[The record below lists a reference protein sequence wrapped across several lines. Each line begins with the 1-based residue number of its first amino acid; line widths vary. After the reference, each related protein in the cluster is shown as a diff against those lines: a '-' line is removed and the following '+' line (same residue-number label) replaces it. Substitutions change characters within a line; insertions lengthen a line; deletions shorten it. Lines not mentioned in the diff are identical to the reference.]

1 MQHPHSRHLGKPGPW
16 QETDMKSKYTAAP
29 VDLVSRTDSSDSPT
43 FEARTYAKVA
53 WRLIP
58 FLMLCYLGAYLDRVN
73 VGFAKLQM
81 LSDLRFSETIYG
93 IGAGIFFLGY
103 FLFEVPS
110 NLILHRVGAR
120 RWLARIML
128 TWAVISA
135 SFVFVKSP
143 TAFYVLRFLLGV
155 AEAGF
160 APGVILYLTYWFPS
174 ARRAKA
180 LSLFFMAIPLAGI
193 VGGPLSGWI
202 MHSLQGTY
210 ELAGWKWLFMLE
222 AVPSL
227 LLGFA
232 ILFYLD
238 DGIDKAK
245 WLTDSEKAL
254 LARNVAGDNAHK
266 MAHLSIK
273 EFIADR
279 RLWLMASIYF
289 CVVLG
294 QYGLTFWL
302 PTIIRKSGVADP
314 LWIGVFTAI
323 PYLCAIVALP
333 LIGISADRRRE
344 RRFHLAIPM
353 LIAAA
358 GFATLPMLGSV
369 GASIVCLSI
378 ASAGILA
385 SSSQFWSLPT
395 ALLGGMSAAAGIA
408 AVNCFA
414 NLAGFFSPAIVGWLN
429 DLTGKSTAGLI
440 FISTAVT
447 LGALLVFLVPA
458 KSVNR

>member
-1 MQHPHSRHLGKPGPW
+1 
-16 QETDMKSKYTAAP
+16 MKSKLSAAA
-29 VDLVSRTDSSDSPT
+29 VSAEFASSDDASS
-43 FEARTYAKVA
+43 FEAKTYAKVGR
-53 WRLIP
+53 RLIP

-81 LSDLRFSETIYG
+81 LNDLRFSETIYG
-93 IGAGIFFLGY
+93 VGAGIFFLGY

-110 NLILHRVGAR
+110 NVILHKVGAR
-120 RWLARIML
+120 NWLARIML

-135 SFVFVKSP
+135 CFVFVKSP
-143 TAFYVLRFLLGV
+143 TMFYVLRFLLGV

-160 APGVILYLTYWFPS
+160 APGVILYLTYWFPA

-193 VGGPLSGWI
+193 VGGPLSGYI
-202 MHSLQGTY
+202 LHAFQGVQG
-210 ELAGWKWLFMLE
+210 LAGWKWLFMLE
-222 AVPSL
+222 ALPSL
-227 LLGFA
+227 FLGVA

-238 DGIDKAK
+238 NGIAGAK
-245 WLTDSEKAL
+245 WLSDEEKAL
-254 LARNVAGDNAHK
+254 LKRNVEKDSAQTVKHV
-266 MAHLSIK
+266 SIRA
-273 EFIADR
+273 FIGDR
-279 RLWLMASIYF
+279 RLWLMAAIYF
-289 CVVLG
+289 CVVMG

-302 PTIIRKSGVADP
+302 PTIVRRTGVADP
-314 LWIGVFTAI
+314 LWVGILTAI

-333 LIGISADRRRE
+333 LIGASADKRRE
-344 RRFHLAIPM
+344 RRLHLAIPM
-353 LIAAA
+353 LVSAA

-378 ASAGILA
+378 AAAGILA

-395 ALLGGMSAAAGIA
+395 AVLGGMSAAAGIA

-440 FISTAVT
+440 FISIAIVIGAV
-447 LGALLVFLVPA
+447 LVFFVPA
-458 KSVNR
+458 KTVNR

>member
-1 MQHPHSRHLGKPGPW
+1 
-16 QETDMKSKYTAAP
+16 MKAKSTAAVADERVP
-29 VDLVSRTDSSDSPT
+29 RSDPLT
-43 FEARTYAKVA
+43 FEARTYTKVGR
-53 WRLIP
+53 RLIP

-81 LSDLRFSETIYG
+81 LNDLRFSETVYG
-93 IGAGIFFLGY
+93 MGAGIFFLGY

-135 SFVFVKSP
+135 SFVFVRSP

-160 APGVILYLTYWFPS
+160 APGVILYLTYWFP
-174 ARRAKA
+174 AERRAKA

-193 VGGPLSGWI
+193 IGGPLSGAI
-202 MHSLQGTY
+202 MHSLHG
-210 ELAGWKWLFMLE
+210 AWSMSGWKWLFLLE

-227 LLGFA
+227 VLGIA
-232 ILFYLD
+232 ILLYLD
-238 DGIDKAK
+238 DGIAKAK
-245 WLTDSEKAL
+245 WLTDAEKTL
-254 LARNVAGDNAHK
+254 LARNVANDAQQTVTHV
-266 MAHLSIK
+266 SIR
-273 EFIADR
+273 EFIRDR
-279 RLWLMASIYF
+279 RLWLMAAIYF

-302 PTIIRKSGVADP
+302 PTIIRKAGVADP
-314 LWIGVFTAI
+314 LWVGLFTAI

-333 LIGISADRRRE
+333 LVGISADRHRE

-353 LIAAA
+353 LVAAA
-358 GFATLPMLGSV
+358 GFATLPLLGSV
-369 GASIVCLSI
+369 GASIVCLSV

-429 DLTGKSTAGLI
+429 DLTGKSTAGLM
-440 FISTAVT
+440 FISIAVT
-447 LGALLVFLVPA
+447 LGALLVFRVPA
-458 KSVNR
+458 QSVNR

>member
-1 MQHPHSRHLGKPGPW
+1 
-16 QETDMKSKYTAAP
+16 MKSKLSAAA
-29 VDLVSRTDSSDSPT
+29 VSAEFTSSDDAAS
-43 FEARTYAKVA
+43 FEAKTYAKVGR
-53 WRLIP
+53 RLIP

-81 LSDLRFSETIYG
+81 LNDLRFSETIYG

-110 NLILHRVGAR
+110 NVILHKVGAR
-120 RWLARIML
+120 NWLARIML

-143 TAFYVLRFLLGV
+143 TVFYVLRFLLGV

-160 APGVILYLTYWFPS
+160 APGVILYLTYWFPA

-193 VGGPLSGWI
+193 VGGPLSGYI
-202 MHSLQGTY
+202 MHAFQGVQG
-210 ELAGWKWLFMLE
+210 LAGWKWLFMLE
-222 AVPSL
+222 ALPSL
-227 LLGFA
+227 FLGVA

-238 DGIDKAK
+238 NGIAGAK
-245 WLTDSEKAL
+245 WLSDEEKAL
-254 LARNVAGDNAHK
+254 LRRNVEKDNAQTVK
-266 MAHLSIK
+266 HLSIRA
-273 EFIADR
+273 FIGDR
-279 RLWLMASIYF
+279 RLWLMAAIYF
-289 CVVLG
+289 CVVMG

-302 PTIIRKSGVADP
+302 PTIVRRTGVADP
-314 LWIGVFTAI
+314 LWVGILTAI

-333 LIGISADRRRE
+333 LIGASADKRRE
-344 RRFHLAIPM
+344 RRLHLAIPM
-353 LIAAA
+353 LVSAA

-369 GASIVCLSI
+369 GASIVCVSI
-378 ASAGILA
+378 AAAGILA

-395 ALLGGMSAAAGIA
+395 AVLGGMSAAAGIA

-429 DLTGKSTAGLI
+429 DFTGKSTAGLI
-440 FISTAVT
+440 FISIAIVI
-447 LGALLVFLVPA
+447 GAALVFFVPA
-458 KSVNR
+458 KTVNR

>member
-1 MQHPHSRHLGKPGPW
+1 
-16 QETDMKSKYTAAP
+16 MKAKYTATVASNVMP
-29 VDLVSRTDSSDSPT
+29 RNDKLT

-53 WRLIP
+53 RRLIP

-81 LSDLRFSETIYG
+81 LNDLRFSETVYG
-93 IGAGIFFLGY
+93 MGAGIFFLGY

-110 NLILHRVGAR
+110 NVILHRVGAR

-135 SFVFVKSP
+135 SFVFVRSP

-160 APGVILYLTYWFPS
+160 APGVILYLTYWFP
-174 ARRAKA
+174 AERRAKA

-193 VGGPLSGWI
+193 IGGPLSGAI
-202 MHSLQGTY
+202 MHSLHGVW
-210 ELAGWKWLFMLE
+210 AMSGWKWLFLLE

-227 LLGFA
+227 VLGIA
-232 ILFYLD
+232 ILLYLD
-238 DGIDKAK
+238 DGIAKAK
-245 WLTDSEKAL
+245 WLSDAEKTL
-254 LARNVAGDNAHK
+254 LARNVANDAQQTVSHV
-266 MAHLSIK
+266 SIRD
-273 EFIADR
+273 FIRDR
-279 RLWLMASIYF
+279 RLWLMAAIYF

-302 PTIIRKSGVADP
+302 PTIIHRAGVADP
-314 LWIGVFTAI
+314 LWVGVFTAI

-333 LIGISADRRRE
+333 LIGMSADRRRE

-353 LIAAA
+353 LVAAA
-358 GFATLPMLGSV
+358 GFATLPLLGSV
-369 GASIVCLSI
+369 GASIVCLSV

-440 FISTAVT
+440 FISVSVT
-447 LGALLVFLVPA
+447 LGAMLVFLVPA
-458 KSVNR
+458 RSVNR

>member
-1 MQHPHSRHLGKPGPW
+1 
-16 QETDMKSKYTAAP
+16 MKAKSTAPSVTGDVASSADSASFESK
-29 VDLVSRTDSSDSPT
+29 
-43 FEARTYAKVA
+43 TYAKVGR
-53 WRLIP
+53 RLIP

-81 LSDLRFSETIYG
+81 LNDLRFSETIYG
-93 IGAGIFFLGY
+93 FGAGIFFLGY

-110 NLILHRVGAR
+110 NVILHKVGAR
-120 RWLARIML
+120 NWLARIML

-143 TAFYVLRFLLGV
+143 TTFYVLRFLLGV

-180 LSLFFMAIPLAGI
+180 LSIFFMAIPLAGI

-202 MHSLQGTY
+202 MHAFQGVHD
-210 ELAGWKWLFMLE
+210 LAGWKWLFMLE
-222 AVPSL
+222 ALPSL
-227 LLGFA
+227 CLGVA

-238 DGIDKAK
+238 NGIASAK
-245 WLTDSEKAL
+245 WLTDAEKAL
-254 LARNVAGDNAHK
+254 LAKNVENDNAHK
-266 MAHLSIK
+266 VAHVSIGS
-273 EFIADR
+273 FIGDR
-279 RLWLMASIYF
+279 RLWLMAAIYF

-314 LWIGVFTAI
+314 LWVGVFTAI
-323 PYLCAIVALP
+323 PYLCAIIALP
-333 LIGISADRRRE
+333 LVGASADRHRE
-344 RRFHLAIPM
+344 RRLHLAIPM
-353 LIAAA
+353 LVAAA
-358 GFATLPMLGSV
+358 GFATLPMLGGV
-369 GASIVCLSI
+369 GASLVCVSV
-378 ASAGILA
+378 AAAGILA

-395 ALLGGMSAAAGIA
+395 AVLGGMSAAAGIA

-440 FISTAVT
+440 FISVAIV
-447 LGALLVFLVPA
+447 LGAALVFLVPA
-458 KSVNR
+458 KTVNR

>member
-1 MQHPHSRHLGKPGPW
+1 
-16 QETDMKSKYTAAP
+16 MKSKYTASAIDGE
-29 VDLVSRTDSSDSPT
+29 VLAHSDATS
-43 FEARTYAKVA
+43 FESRTYAKVSR
-53 WRLIP
+53 RLIP

-81 LSDLRFSETIYG
+81 LNDLRFSETVYG
-93 IGAGIFFLGY
+93 MGAGIFFLGY

-110 NLILHRVGAR
+110 NLVLHRVGAR
-120 RWLARIML
+120 KWLARIML

-160 APGVILYLTYWFPS
+160 APGVILYLTYWFPA

-202 MHSLQGTY
+202 MHSLHGAMNM
-210 ELAGWKWLFMLE
+210 AGWKWLFMLE
-222 AVPSL
+222 ALPSL
-227 LLGFA
+227 VLGVA
-232 ILFYLD
+232 ILLYLD
-238 DGIDKAK
+238 DGIAKAK
-245 WLTDSEKAL
+245 WLTESEKNL
-254 LARNVAGDNAHK
+254 LARNVAGDNAHTT
-266 MAHLSIK
+266 AHISIRS
-273 EFIADR
+273 FIGDR
-279 RLWLMASIYF
+279 RLWLMATIYF

-314 LWIGVFTAI
+314 LWVGVFTAI

-333 LIGISADRRRE
+333 LIGMSADRRRE
-344 RRFHLAIPM
+344 RRLHLAIPM

-358 GFATLPMLGSV
+358 GLRS
-369 GASIVCLSI
+369 CLR
-378 ASAGILA
+378 
-385 SSSQFWSLPT
+385 
-395 ALLGGMSAAAGIA
+395 SAACRRRSC
-408 AVNCFA
+408 V
-414 NLAGFFSPAIVGWLN
+414 
-429 DLTGKSTAGLI
+429 
-440 FISTAVT
+440 
-447 LGALLVFLVPA
+447 
-458 KSVNR
+458 

>member
-1 MQHPHSRHLGKPGPW
+1 
-16 QETDMKSKYTAAP
+16 MKAKYTASP
-29 VDLVSRTDSSDSPT
+29 VTGDVLPRNDSQT
-43 FEARTYAKVA
+43 FEAKTYAKVGR
-53 WRLIP
+53 RLIP

-81 LSDLRFSETIYG
+81 LSDLRFSETVYG
-93 IGAGIFFLGY
+93 MGAGIFFLGY

-110 NLILHRVGAR
+110 NVILHRVGAR

-143 TAFYVLRFLLGV
+143 TAFYALRFLLGV

-174 ARRAKA
+174 ERRAKA
-180 LSLFFMAIPLAGI
+180 LSLFFMAIPLAGMI
-193 VGGPLSGWI
+193 GGPLSGWI
-202 MHSLQGTY
+202 MHSLQGAMSM
-210 ELAGWKWLFMLE
+210 AGWKWLFLLE
-222 AVPSL
+222 ALPSL
-227 LLGFA
+227 VLGFA
-232 ILFYLD
+232 ILLYLD
-238 DGIDKAK
+238 DGIKQAK
-245 WLTDSEKAL
+245 WLNDSEKAL
-254 LARNVAGDNAHK
+254 LARNVAADAEHKTAHV
-266 MAHLSIK
+266 SIRA
-273 EFIADR
+273 FIGDR

-302 PTIIRKSGVADP
+302 PTIIRKAGVADP
-314 LWIGVFTAI
+314 LWVGAFTAI
-323 PYLCAIVALP
+323 PYLCAIIALP
-333 LIGISADRRRE
+333 LVGMSADRRRE

-353 LIAAA
+353 LVAAA

-378 ASAGILA
+378 AAAGILA
-385 SSSQFWSLPT
+385 ASSQFWSLPT

-440 FISTAVT
+440 FISVAVT
-447 LGALLVFLVPA
+447 LGAALVFLVPA
-458 KSVNR
+458 RSVNR

>member
-1 MQHPHSRHLGKPGPW
+1 
-16 QETDMKSKYTAAP
+16 MKAKSTAA
-29 VDLVSRTDSSDSPT
+29 VADGLVPRSDPLT
-43 FEARTYAKVA
+43 FETRTYAKVGR
-53 WRLIP
+53 RLIP

-81 LSDLRFSETIYG
+81 LNDLRFSETVYG
-93 IGAGIFFLGY
+93 MGAGIFFLGY

-135 SFVFVKSP
+135 SFVFVRSP

-160 APGVILYLTYWFPS
+160 APGVILYLTYWFP
-174 ARRAKA
+174 AERRAKA

-193 VGGPLSGWI
+193 IGGPLSGAI
-202 MHSLQGTY
+202 MHSLHG
-210 ELAGWKWLFMLE
+210 AWSMSGWKWLFLLE

-227 LLGFA
+227 VLGIA
-232 ILFYLD
+232 ILLYLD
-238 DGIDKAK
+238 DGIAKAK
-245 WLTDSEKAL
+245 WLTDAEKTL
-254 LARNVAGDNAHK
+254 LARNVANDAQQTVSHV
-266 MAHLSIK
+266 SIR
-273 EFIADR
+273 EFIRDR
-279 RLWLMASIYF
+279 RLWLMAAIYF

-302 PTIIRKSGVADP
+302 PTIIRKAGVADP
-314 LWIGVFTAI
+314 LWVGLFTAI

-333 LIGISADRRRE
+333 LIGMSADRRRE

-353 LIAAA
+353 LVAAA
-358 GFATLPMLGSV
+358 GFATLPLLGSV
-369 GASIVCLSI
+369 GASIVCLSV

-429 DLTGKSTAGLI
+429 DLTGKSTAGLM
-440 FISTAVT
+440 FISIAVT
-447 LGALLVFLVPA
+447 LGALLVFRVPA
-458 KSVNR
+458 RSVNR

>member
-1 MQHPHSRHLGKPGPW
+1 
-16 QETDMKSKYTAAP
+16 MKAKSTAPTIAGD
-29 VDLVSRTDSSDSPT
+29 VTSFTDSAS
-43 FEARTYAKVA
+43 FESKTYAKVA
-53 WRLIP
+53 RRLIP

-81 LSDLRFSETIYG
+81 LSDLRFSETVYG
-93 IGAGIFFLGY
+93 LGAGIFFLGY

-110 NLILHRVGAR
+110 NLMLHKVGAR
-120 RWLARIML
+120 NWLARIML

-143 TAFYVLRFLLGV
+143 TTFYVLRFLLGV

-180 LSLFFMAIPLAGI
+180 LSIFFMAIPLAGI
-193 VGGPLSGWI
+193 VGGPLSGYI
-202 MHSLQGTY
+202 MHAFQGTHG
-210 ELAGWKWLFMLE
+210 LAGWKWLFILE
-222 AVPSL
+222 ALPSL
-227 LLGFA
+227 VLGFA
-232 ILFYLD
+232 ILLYLD
-238 DGIDKAK
+238 NGIAAAK
-245 WLTDSEKAL
+245 WLTAEEKAL
-254 LARNVAGDNAHK
+254 LARNVANDNAQK
-266 MAHLSIK
+266 IAHVSIRS
-273 EFIADR
+273 FIGDR

-314 LWIGVFTAI
+314 LWVGIFTAI
-323 PYLCAIVALP
+323 PYLCAIIALP
-333 LIGISADRRRE
+333 LVGASADRHRE
-344 RRFHLAIPM
+344 RRLHLAIPM
-353 LIAAA
+353 LVAAA
-358 GFATLPMLGSV
+358 GFATLPMLGGVGSSLICVSV
-369 GASIVCLSI
+369 A
-378 ASAGILA
+378 AAGILA

-440 FISTAVT
+440 FISVAIVI
-447 LGALLVFLVPA
+447 GSGLVFLVPA

>member
-1 MQHPHSRHLGKPGPW
+1 
-16 QETDMKSKYTAAP
+16 MKAKSTAPSVTAN
-29 VDLVSRTDSSDSPT
+29 VASFADSAS
-43 FEARTYAKVA
+43 FESQTYAKVA
-53 WRLIP
+53 RRLIP

-81 LSDLRFSETIYG
+81 LNDLRFSETVYG
-93 IGAGIFFLGY
+93 FGAGIFFLGY

-110 NLILHRVGAR
+110 NLMLHKVGAR
-120 RWLARIML
+120 NWLARIML

-135 SFVFVKSP
+135 CFIFVKTP
-143 TAFYVLRFLLGV
+143 TTFYVLRFLLGV

-180 LSLFFMAIPLAGI
+180 LSLFFMAIPLAGM
-193 VGGPLSGWI
+193 VGGPLSGYI
-202 MHSLQGTY
+202 MHAFQGVHD
-210 ELAGWKWLFMLE
+210 LAGWKWLFILE
-222 AVPSL
+222 ALPSL
-227 LLGFA
+227 VLGVA

-238 DGIDKAK
+238 NGIASAK
-245 WLTDSEKAL
+245 WLNDAEKAL
-254 LARNVAGDNAHK
+254 LSRNVASDNAHK
-266 MAHLSIK
+266 IAHVSIRS
-273 EFIADR
+273 FIGDR

-302 PTIIRKSGVADP
+302 PTIIRKAGVADP
-314 LWIGVFTAI
+314 LWVGVYTAI
-323 PYLCAIVALP
+323 PYLCAIIALP
-333 LIGISADRRRE
+333 LVGASADRHRE
-344 RRFHLAIPM
+344 RRLHLAIPM
-353 LIAAA
+353 LVAAA
-358 GFATLPMLGSV
+358 GFATLPMLGGV
-369 GASIVCLSI
+369 GASLVCVSV
-378 ASAGILA
+378 AAAGILA

-440 FISTAVT
+440 FISVAIVI
-447 LGALLVFLVPA
+447 GASLVFFVPA
-458 KSVNR
+458 KTVNR

>member
-1 MQHPHSRHLGKPGPW
+1 
-16 QETDMKSKYTAAP
+16 MKSRYTAPPMPGDAIP
-29 VDLVSRTDSSDSPT
+29 RTDSPT
-43 FEARTYAKVA
+43 FEARTYAKVSR
-53 WRLIP
+53 RLIP

-81 LSDLRFSETIYG
+81 LNDLRFSETVYG
-93 IGAGIFFLGY
+93 MGAGIFFLGY

-110 NLILHRVGAR
+110 NLILHKVGAR

-143 TAFYVLRFLLGV
+143 AVFYVLRFLLGV

-160 APGVILYLTYWFPS
+160 APGVILYLTYWYPS

-180 LSLFFMAIPLAGI
+180 LSLFFMAIPLAGMI
-193 VGGPLSGWI
+193 GGPLSGWI
-202 MHSLQGTY
+202 MHSLQGAMSM
-210 ELAGWKWLFMLE
+210 AGWKWLFLLE

-227 LLGFA
+227 VLGVA
-232 ILFYLD
+232 ILLYLD
-238 DGIDKAK
+238 DSIARAK
-245 WLTDSEKAL
+245 WLSDSEKAL

-266 MAHLSIK
+266 TAHLSIRA
-273 EFIADR
+273 FMGDR
-279 RLWLMASIYF
+279 RLWLMAAIYF

-302 PTIIRKSGVADP
+302 PTIIRKSGVSDP
-314 LWIGVFTAI
+314 LWVGIFTAI

-333 LIGISADRRRE
+333 LIGMSADRRRE
-344 RRFHLAIPM
+344 RRLHLAIPM
-353 LIAAA
+353 LIAAT
-358 GFATLPMLGSV
+358 GFATLPALGSV
-369 GASIVCLSI
+369 AASIICLSI
-378 ASAGILA
+378 AAAGILA

-395 ALLGGMSAAAGIA
+395 ALLGGVSAAAGIA

-440 FISTAVT
+440 FISVAVT
-447 LGALLVFLVPA
+447 LGAALVFLVPA
-458 KSVNR
+458 RSVNR

>member
-1 MQHPHSRHLGKPGPW
+1 MASPMIGAELR
-16 QETDMKSKYTAAP
+16 
-29 VDLVSRTDSSDSPT
+29 VSDDAVG

-53 WRLIP
+53 RRLIP

-81 LSDLRFSETIYG
+81 LNDLRFSETVYG

-110 NLILHRVGAR
+110 NVILHKVGAR
-120 RWLARIML
+120 NWLARIML
-128 TWAVISA
+128 TWALISA

-143 TAFYVLRFLLGV
+143 TVFYVLRFLLGV

-160 APGVILYLTYWFPS
+160 APGVILYLTYWFPA

-180 LSLFFMAIPLAGI
+180 LSMFFMAIPLAGI

-202 MHSLQGTY
+202 MHSFQGLHG
-210 ELAGWKWLFMLE
+210 LAGWKWLFMLE

-227 LLGFA
+227 VLGFA
-232 ILFYLD
+232 IILYLD
-238 DGIDKAK
+238 NGIASAK
-245 WLTDSEKAL
+245 WLTDDEKAL
-254 LARNVAGDNAHK
+254 LKRNVDKDRTQTTEH
-266 MAHLSIK
+266 MSIRA
-273 EFIADR
+273 FIADR
-279 RLWLMASIYF
+279 RLWLMAAIYF

-302 PTIIRKSGVADP
+302 PTIIRRTGVADP
-314 LWIGVFTAI
+314 LWVGILTAI

-333 LIGISADRRRE
+333 LLGSSADKRRE
-344 RRFHLAIPM
+344 RRLHLAIPM
-353 LIAAA
+353 LVSAA

-369 GASIVCLSI
+369 GASIVCVSV
-378 ASAGILA
+378 AAAGILA
-385 SSSQFWSLPT
+385 SSSLFWALPT
-395 ALLGGMSAAAGIA
+395 AVLGGMSAAAGIA

-440 FISTAVT
+440 FISSAVV
-447 LGALLVFLVPA
+447 LGAVLVFFVPA
-458 KSVNR
+458 KTVNR

>member
-1 MQHPHSRHLGKPGPW
+1 
-16 QETDMKSKYTAAP
+16 MKSTYAASPAAP
-29 VDLVSRTDSSDSPT
+29 DNSVADSDSPT
-43 FEARTYAKVA
+43 FETQTYAKVS
-53 WRLIP
+53 RRIIP
-58 FLMLCYLGAYLDRVN
+58 FLMLCYVGAYLDRVN

-81 LSDLRFSETIYG
+81 LNDLRFSETIYG
-93 IGAGIFFLGY
+93 LGAGIFFLGY

-110 NLILHRVGAR
+110 NVILHKVGAR
-120 RWLARIML
+120 TWLARIML

-135 SFVFVKSP
+135 SFIFVKSP
-143 TAFYVLRFLLGV
+143 TTFYVLRFLLGV

-160 APGVILYLTYWFPS
+160 APGVILYLTYWYPS

-180 LSLFFMAIPLAGI
+180 LSIFFMAIPLAGI
-193 VGGPLSGWI
+193 LGGPLSGWI
-202 MHSLQGTY
+202 MHSLQGVMSLT
-210 ELAGWKWLFMLE
+210 GWKWLFLLE

-227 LLGFA
+227 LLGIV

-238 DGIDKAK
+238 NGIASAK
-245 WLTDSEKAL
+245 WLTDAEKRL
-254 LARNVAGDNAHK
+254 LARNVEGDNAHK
-266 MAHLSIK
+266 SAHGSIGA
-273 EFIADR
+273 FIGDR
-279 RLWLMASIYF
+279 RLWLLAAIYF

-302 PTIIRKSGVADP
+302 PTIIRKAGVSDP
-314 LWIGVFTAI
+314 LHVGLFTAI

-333 LIGISADRRRE
+333 LIGMSADRLRE
-344 RRFHLAIPM
+344 RRLHLAIPM
-353 LIAAA
+353 LVSVA
-358 GFATLPMLGSV
+358 GFAMLPLLGSV
-369 GASIVCLSI
+369 GASITLLSI

-385 SSSQFWSLPT
+385 ASSQFWSLPT
-395 ALLGGMSAAAGIA
+395 AMLGGVSAAAGIA

-440 FISTAVT
+440 FISLAVT